1 MTNEQVQF
9 KAYACHGKG
18 KPLEPFSYKPRPLG
32 PNDIEIE
39 ICYCGIC
46 YSDIHAIDSGWGPT
60 KYPVVV
66 GHEISGVVKAVG
78 ENAGKYR
85 KVGQRVGVGAQVWS
99 CCDESC
105 LYCNSKTNENQLC
118 PRRVF
123 TYNAVYED
131 GGVAYGGY
139 AEAVRVDYRFS
150 LVVPDKLK
158 SDVVAPLLCAGT
170 TVFSPLKRFGCG
182 AGKRVGVVGIGGLG
196 HLAVQFASKMGA
208 DVVCVSHSENKREEC
223 KKLGGTG
230 FLNIQDESAVKE
242 NAQKLDIL
250 IVTSNHKGQPWDTYF
265 SLMRPNSTVVLLG
278 IPEEDLKFRAGA
290 LCMNQIALTGSLIG
304 SPAMIQEMLEFAAEH
319 DVHPWIEKMD
329 LKEANK
335 AIERVRKGDVRY
347 RIVLD
352 TKKF

>member
-1 MTNEQVQF
+1 MTNSDQVQF

-32 PNDIEIE
+32 PYDIEIE

-78 ENAGKYR
+78 EQAGKYR
-85 KVGQRVGVGAQVWS
+85 KVGQRVG
-99 CCDESC
+99 
-105 LYCNSKTNENQLC
+105 NQLC
-118 PRRVF
+118 PRRIF
-123 TYNAVYED
+123 TYNAVYPD

-150 LVVPDKLK
+150 LVIPDKLK

-170 TVFSPLKRFGCG
+170 TVFNPLKRFGAG
-182 AGKRVGVVGIGGLG
+182 ASKKVGVVGIGGLG

-208 DVVCVSHSENKREEC
+208 EVVCVSHSANKREEC

-230 FLNIQDESAVKE
+230 FLNIKEESDVKS
-242 NAQKLDIL
+242 NAQKLDLL
-250 IVTSNHKGQPWDTYF
+250 IVTSNHKGKPWDVYF
-265 SLMRPNSTVVLLG
+265 SLMRPNGTVVLLG

-304 SPAMIQEMLEFAAEH
+304 SPALIQEMLDFAAEH

-329 LKEANK
+329 LKDANQ

-352 TKKF
+352 TKKL